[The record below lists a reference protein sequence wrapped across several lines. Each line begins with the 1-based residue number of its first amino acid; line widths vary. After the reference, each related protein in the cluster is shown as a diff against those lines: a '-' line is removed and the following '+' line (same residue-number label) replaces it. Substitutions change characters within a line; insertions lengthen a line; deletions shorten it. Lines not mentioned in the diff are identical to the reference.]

1 MPFPS
6 FPHSTFS
13 PLFSTSFP
21 HPTTRHHFPFL
32 FLGQGCCQREA
43 LTQQAAERTHRPVI
57 RGLAQHEGRT
67 MARDN
72 IYENMLMT
80 EAAPRPKGNP
90 PETSV
95 LWRQRGRG
103 IVTAVLLLLSL
114 ALATS
119 LLAVTLLYLRAQSK
133 LQAVEEAV
141 QKLQV
146 SLQPDDASDVSAK
159 GSDSL
164 QLLDEAQA
172 GVRLLK
178 AQLGNVSAAYGE
190 IQIRLDI
197 CAARAAVK
205 DCCSD
210 VLTKLSRGW
219 RFYGGNLYYFSKG
232 KKSWDAS
239 ERFCVSQDS
248 HLTSVSSQAEQEF
261 LSSKTQGE
269 DHWIGLTDRETE
281 GSWRW
286 VDGTEYRADASRGFW
301 VHNQPDNWD
310 QKIGSRED
318 CVDMYPINR
327 NLWNDANCTLLFR
340 WICKQVHG
348 QAGFEDNL
356 KQQQKQC
363 P

>member
-1 MPFPS
+1 MWQEILSLGFNQKILILIES
-6 FPHSTFS
+6 LSLHAKQS
-13 PLFSTSFP
+13 PAALLSSGWSHLDGKKGLPVTQAKSSW
-21 HPTTRHHFPFL
+21 RQ
-32 FLGQGCCQREA
+32 GQGCCQREA
-43 LTQQAAERTHRPVI
+43 LTHQAAERTHRPVI
-57 RGLAQHEGRT
+57 RGSAHHEGRT
-67 MARDN
+67 MAREN

-95 LWRQRGRG
+95 PWRHRGRS

-114 ALATS
+114 ALAMS
-119 LLAVTLLYLRAQSK
+119 LLALMLLYLRAQSK

-146 SLQPDDASDVSAK
+146 SLHPDNASDASAK

-239 ERFCVSQDS
+239 ERFCVSQHS
-248 HLTSVSSQAEQEF
+248 HLTSVSSQVEQEF
-261 LSSKTQGE
+261 LSSETKGE

-286 VDGTEYRADASRGFW
+286 VDGTEYRADASRG
-301 VHNQPDNWD
+301 
-310 QKIGSRED
+310 
-318 CVDMYPINR
+318 
-327 NLWNDANCTLLFR
+327 
-340 WICKQVHG
+340 WICKQAHG
-348 QAGFEDNL
+348 QAGL
-356 KQQQKQC
+356 
-363 P
+363 